1 VIRSKIAKA
10 LGVVATVFAL
20 GALAQG
26 PASAGTSTWT
36 STYPTFGNATC
47 TDPVTVYTGVQV
59 IGCLAYG
66 SGKVQGYTLGVNTS
80 GRTNPLPG
88 VQTGAFIFNTT
99 ATSCVATSVPNNIMK
114 SCNGTV
120 YTLTPGGC
128 YDMLGFTT
136 FGDRTIYT
144 PAVRVCA

>member
-1 VIRSKIAKA
+1 M

-26 PASAGTSTWT
+26 TARRRGRRRGPRRIQ
-36 STYPTFGNATC
+36 TFGNATC
-47 TDPVTVYTGVQV
+47 TDPVTVYTGRPGHRLPGLWQR
-59 IGCLAYG
+59 
-66 SGKVQGYTLGVNTS
+66 KVQGYTLGVNDERP
-80 GRTNPLPG
+80 GRTRCRVADGG
-88 VQTGAFIFNTT
+88 VHLQHHRDLV
-99 ATSCVATSVPNNIMK
+99 CRDVVPNNIMK

-144 PAVRVCA
+144 PVVRVCA